1 LNRIITDEKALR
13 DQVGKELEE
22 VRKQIDR
29 PRRSELKDVSLVEHV
44 ESVKTQLA
52 AGDAEM
58 VDTSC
63 VVGVYSDGS
72 VIRSSVSTA
81 SDLKSSGRG
90 KVNPVIGAV
99 PARTRGKVVLVT
111 NKGRGLRVE
120 TLHLM
125 EDKIMAGSS
134 LGLGLAKDEKIIA
147 VAPSPDENQDGG
159 LGVFFA
165 TRKGTVKITSP
176 DYPVRS
182 DEFDLI
188 GLENGDEIVAANWV
202 DKNIAGGVV
211 ALLASD
217 SSLLVFGLDKIRPQ
231 GRTGAGVVGM
241 KLGEGSEI
249 LHGVALT
256 AEEKENA
263 VVISSTGLSVKNT
276 PLRLYPLK
284 GRATG
289 GVRAQA
295 FLKNETRLEKGFIGV
310 NLVAVDSSGKKIVL
324 PAVNMK
330 RDGSG
335 TKTGDQPVVFGR

>member
-1 LNRIITDEKALR
+1 NRIITDEKALR

-217 SSLLVFGLDKIRPQ
+217 SSLLVFGLD
-231 GRTGAGVVGM
+231 
-241 KLGEGSEI
+241 
-249 LHGVALT
+249 
-256 AEEKENA
+256 
-263 VVISSTGLSVKNT
+263 
-276 PLRLYPLK
+276 
-284 GRATG
+284 
-289 GVRAQA
+289 
-295 FLKNETRLEKGFIGV
+295 
-310 NLVAVDSSGKKIVL
+310 
-324 PAVNMK
+324 
-330 RDGSG
+330 
-335 TKTGDQPVVFGR
+335 

>member
-1 LNRIITDEKALR
+1 
-13 DQVGKELEE
+13 
-22 VRKQIDR
+22 
-29 PRRSELKDVSLVEHV
+29 
-44 ESVKTQLA
+44 
-52 AGDAEM
+52 
-58 VDTSC
+58 
-63 VVGVYSDGS
+63 
-72 VIRSSVSTA
+72 
-81 SDLKSSGRG
+81 
-90 KVNPVIGAV
+90 
-99 PARTRGKVVLVT
+99 
-111 NKGRGLRVE
+111 
-120 TLHLM
+120 
-125 EDKIMAGSS
+125 
-134 LGLGLAKDEKIIA
+134 
-147 VAPSPDENQDGG
+147 
-159 LGVFFA
+159 
-165 TRKGTVKITSP
+165 
-176 DYPVRS
+176 
-182 DEFDLI
+182 
-188 GLENGDEIVAANWV
+188 
-202 DKNIAGGVV
+202 
-211 ALLASD
+211 
-217 SSLLVFGLDKIRPQ
+217 RPQ